1 MAPKGGSVVKE
12 PRTAAEIAESIKN
25 CRDLV
30 GLADAQIGKALTDLR
45 VARGRLAELEKELTT
60 QGVAPRGQEPC

>member
-12 PRTAAEIAESIKN
+12 PRSAAEIAESIKN

-30 GLADAQIGKALTDLR
+30 GLADAQIGKALADLGVAR
-45 VARGRLAELEKELTT
+45 VRLAEIERGLMARGR
-60 QGVAPRGQEPC
+60 REPC